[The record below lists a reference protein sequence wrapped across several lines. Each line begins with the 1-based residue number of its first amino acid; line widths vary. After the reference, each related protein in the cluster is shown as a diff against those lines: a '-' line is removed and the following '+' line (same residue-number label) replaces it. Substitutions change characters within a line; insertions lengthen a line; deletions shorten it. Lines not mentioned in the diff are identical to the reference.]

1 MDPFVVFDCQQV
13 VPDRFALALSAAARS
28 RALLRGAQPRLAGS
42 GKRAT
47 EVALLEIAGGAF
59 SRAELAPFLRGR
71 RKSIS
76 SRRRPEAQALRQR
89 PCVGVLSHPFSPRGK
104 REVMTQLTQQEKDHG
119 ETTVYQ

>member
-47 EVALLEIAGGAF
+47 EVALREIAGGAF
-59 SRAELAPFLRGR
+59 SRAELAPFLRVNG
-71 RKSIS
+71 
-76 SRRRPEAQALRQR
+76 SRRAVPKHKLCDSARASGCCRIRFPL
-89 PCVGVLSHPFSPRGK
+89 VGNGK
-104 REVMTQLTQQEKDHG
+104 S
-119 ETTVYQ
+119 

>member
-1 MDPFVVFDCQQV
+1 MDPFVVFNCQQI
-13 VPDRFALALSAAARS
+13 VPDRFVLALAAAARS

-47 EVALLEIAGGAF
+47 EVALQEIAGGAF

-76 SRRRPEAQALRQR
+76 ARRRPEAQACGSARTSGGCRIRFFL
-89 PCVGVLSHPFSPRGK
+89 VGNGK
-104 REVMTQLTQQEKDHG
+104 S
-119 ETTVYQ
+119 